1 MLEVKKA
8 FNALDLDTVVALLS
22 GDRAE
27 LVEDCRGIR
36 EELFRHLSYVENLE
50 LNIVQNFLSLIVN
63 AVTIILIILSIALS
77 FNVFSNI
84 PNVPAL
90 QAIANT
96 LIYVAFFAVLV
107 WFYRRHIKP
116 ALNSKV
122 EVIRGL
128 RLEHMNALK
137 EYLNKL
143 KSCCELLCE
152 QECAS
157 SVKSVCADLERLE
170 GIVRHLESREQRT
183 ATSILQ
189 CLLNLLKPLARRSP

>member
-1 MLEVKKA
+1 M
-8 FNALDLDTVVALLS
+8 S
-22 GDRAE
+22 GDCTE
-27 LVEDCRGIR
+27 LVEDCRSIR

-50 LNIVQNFLSLIVN
+50 LNIVQNLLSLIVN
-63 AVTIILIILSIALS
+63 AVTIILITLSIALS
-77 FNVFSNI
+77 LNVFSNI

-90 QAIANT
+90 QAITNI
-96 LIYVAFFAVLV
+96 LIYVALLAVLV
-107 WFYRRHIKP
+107 WFYCRHIGP
-116 ALNSKV
+116 TRSLLNSRV

-128 RLEHMNALK
+128 RLEHIDALK

-143 KSCCELLCE
+143 KSCCALLCE

-157 SVKSVCADLERLE
+157 RVKSVCADLERLE

-189 CLLNLLKPLARRSP
+189 CLLNLLKPLVRRSP